1 MLGSEPID
9 DCATAARSGLPNR
22 SARNGRKGPRI
33 ALYSHDTQ
41 GLGHVRRNLL
51 VARSLGQGDS
61 PPVILVLSGLRET
74 SAFPMPPGVDCLTL
88 PSVGKGIDGRY
99 FPRSLD
105 VPMVDLLEVRSKAI
119 HAVLR
124 SFDPDVMIVD
134 KVPRGVYDELVPA
147 LAQLRARG
155 RARVVLGLREVLDDP
170 PTVRREWED
179 GHYAAALRAYYD
191 RIWVYGD
198 PAVYDPVAEYSFP
211 SDIADMTRY
220 TGYLNPR
227 HVRPPVEEA
236 APLGFDASDGPVA
249 LCLVGG
255 GADGVPLAEAF
266 LRARFPGCGA
276 LVTGPLMPQAE
287 RLRLRRLAAR
297 RRDVRVIEFMT
308 DPCPLLAR
316 ADRVIAMGGY
326 NTMCEVLAYGK
337 PAMIVPRVRPRSEQ
351 LIRATRLADL
361 GLVDVLDPGDLG
373 PEALGAWLAQE
384 RRAPPPAELVIDFGG
399 VNRLPALLQ
408 EVRAARPV
416 QEVTHVLR

>member
-1 MLGSEPID
+1 MRFAEPLD
-9 DCATAARSGLPNR
+9 DNPTAARSGLPNR

-51 VARSLGQGDS
+51 VARALGQGDA
-61 PPVILVLSGLRET
+61 PPVILVLSGLREAT
-74 SAFPMPPGVDCLTL
+74 AFPMPPGVDCLTL
-88 PSVGKGIDGRY
+88 PSVGKGVDGRY

-124 SFDPDVMIVD
+124 SFDPDLMIVD
-134 KVPRGVYDELVPA
+134 KVPRGLHDELVPA

-170 PTVRREWED
+170 RTVRREWED
-179 GHYAAALRAYYD
+179 GQYAAALRAYYD

-211 SDIADMTRY
+211 SDIAAMVRY
-220 TGYLNPR
+220 AGYLNPR
-227 HVRPPVEEA
+227 HVRPPVEDA
-236 APLGFDASDGPVA
+236 APLGFDASDGPLA

-266 LRARFPGCGA
+266 LRARLPGCGA
-276 LVTGPLMPQAE
+276 LVTGPLMTEAD
-287 RLRLRRLAAR
+287 RLRLRTLAAGR
-297 RRDVRVIEFMT
+297 RELRVLEFMT
-308 DPCPLLAR
+308 DPCPLFAR

-337 PAMIVPRVRPRSEQ
+337 PALIVPRVRPRSEQ
-351 LIRATRLADL
+351 LIRASRLAEL
-361 GLVDVLDPGDLG
+361 GLVDVLHPRDLG

-384 RRAPPPAELVIDFGG
+384 RGAPAPAEQVIDFGG
-399 VNRLPALLQ
+399 VMKLPALLD

-416 QEVTHVLR
+416 PEVTHAPR